1 MVQRS
6 DGAVIS
12 AGTCWWT
19 FDMGEAMDATE
30 DTYRP
35 PLTLLVPVEVA
46 RSYILKLMQADLE
59 VLEGLLQEALD

>member
-1 MVQRS
+1 
-6 DGAVIS
+6 
-12 AGTCWWT
+12 
-19 FDMGEAMDATE
+19 MGEAMDATE